1 MQPQF
6 KRCYES
12 SIMIL
17 GKENDLTKIKQT
29 LSDVWDLLTEEEQQ
43 LLEKSIKIKRYQK
56 NEAIY
61 HEGEEPTCLFCV
73 VKGKVK
79 IYKEGVGGRQQIMRM
94 VKPKEFF
101 GYRASF
107 VGQSYITEAGA
118 FEETTLLRI
127 PLPPAKKI
135 ITQNNAVSIYFLR
148 ELAFYLGIAEES
160 TVSLTQKHIR
170 GRLAEALLHLK
181 MNFGLVEDGHT
192 LAITSSREDLA
203 NLSNMT
209 TSNAIRTLSAFAQE
223 GLIKIDGR
231 RITIL
236 DEQALNK
243 VSDMG

>member
-43 LLEKSIKIKRYQK
+43 LLENSIKIKRYQK

-61 HEGEEPTCLFCV
+61 HEGEVPTCLFCV

-181 MNFGLVEDGHT
+181 MNFGLAENGHT
-192 LAITSSREDLA
+192 LAITASREDLA

-209 TSNAIRTLSAFAQE
+209 TSTAIRTLSAFAQE
-223 GLIKIDGR
+223 GLIQIDGR

-236 DEQALNK
+236 DEHALNK
-243 VSDMG
+243 VSEMG

>member
-1 MQPQF
+1 
-6 KRCYES
+6 
-12 SIMIL
+12 MIL

-43 LLEKSIKIKRYQK
+43 LLENSIKIKRYQK

-61 HEGEEPTCLFCV
+61 HEGEVPTCLFCV

-107 VGQSYITEAGA
+107 VGQNYITEAGA

-170 GRLAEALLHLK
+170 GRLAESLIFLRDSY
-181 MNFGLVEDGHT
+181 GLEEDHAT
-192 LAITSSREDLA
+192 ISIYLSREDLA

-209 TSNAIRTLSAFAQE
+209 TSNAIRTLSAFANE
-223 GLIKIDGR
+223 RIIAIDGR
-231 RITIL
+231 KIKIINE
-236 DEQALNK
+236 DELK
-243 VSDMG
+243 KISRFG

>member
-1 MQPQF
+1 
-6 KRCYES
+6 
-12 SIMIL
+12 MIL
-17 GKENDLTKIKQT
+17 GKENDTIKIKQT
-29 LSDVWDLLTEEEQQ
+29 LSDVWELLTEDEQQ
-43 LLEKSIKIKRYQK
+43 LLVNLVKIKRYQK

-61 HEGEEPTCLFCV
+61 HEGEVPTHLFCV

-107 VGQSYITEAGA
+107 AGQNYITEAGA

-127 PLPPAKKI
+127 PLPVAKKI

-170 GRLAEALLHLK
+170 GRLAEALLRLK
-181 MNFGLVEDGHT
+181 KNFGMTENGQT
-192 LAITSSREDLA
+192 LAITASREDLA

-209 TSNAIRTLSAFAQE
+209 TSNAIRTLSSFAQE
-223 GLIKIDGR
+223 GLVKIDGR
-231 RITIL
+231 HITIL

-243 VSDMG
+243 VSEIG

>member
-1 MQPQF
+1 
-6 KRCYES
+6 
-12 SIMIL
+12 MIL
-17 GKENDLTKIKQT
+17 GKENDTIKIKQT
-29 LSDVWDLLTEEEQQ
+29 LSDVWELLTEDEQQ
-43 LLEKSIKIKRYQK
+43 LLINLVKIKRYQK

-61 HEGEEPTCLFCV
+61 HEGEVPTHLFCV

-94 VKPKEFF
+94 VKPKDFF

-107 VGQSYITEAGA
+107 AGQNYITEAGA

-127 PLPPAKKI
+127 PLPVAKKI

-170 GRLAEALLHLK
+170 GRLAEALLRLK
-181 MNFGLVEDGHT
+181 MNFGMTENGHT
-192 LAITSSREDLA
+192 LAITASREDLA

-209 TSNAIRTLSAFAQE
+209 TSNAIRTLGTFVQE
-223 GLIKIDGR
+223 GLIMLDGR
-231 RITIL
+231 KIRIL
-236 DEQALNK
+236 DEPALQRISK
-243 VSDMG
+243 MG